1 MKVSFYEEFPTK
13 ENLDKIKLIDFE
25 ARLIVASNSLNEF
38 HSIENK
44 ANQYKNKNIKEIAYW
59 PVLGKEEGYWFSAF
73 TKNSALKR
81 VIEELNENKKPLTI
95 MWDAELPFYKSS
107 ILKQLF
113 NYFKNRKL
121 ILDFFKNAE
130 KYNIKIMTSE
140 YPLESKFFRNLLFG
154 LFLIS
159 FDPKKYKNKKIAM
172 LYTSFLKN
180 HPNIE
185 NFLEN
190 QIKTGKKYFGNDF
203 AVALGTIAAGVNGN
217 EPILSPEELER
228 DLRIIKNNGVS
239 EVVIFRLG
247 GLNRSYLKAIKK
259 YL

>member
-1 MKVSFYEEFPTK
+1 MRIGFYEEFPTK
-13 ENLDKIKLIDFE
+13 ENLDRIKLIGFE
-25 ARLIVASNSLNEF
+25 ARLIVASNSLSEF
-38 HSIENK
+38 HSIESK
-44 ANQYKNKNIKEIAYW
+44 VNQYKNKNIKEVAYW

-73 TKNSALKR
+73 AKNSALKR
-81 VIEELNENKKPLTI
+81 VIEELKGNKKPLTL

-140 YPLESKFFRNLLFG
+140 YPLESKFFIKLLFG

-159 FDPKKYKNKKIAM
+159 FDTRKYKNKKIAM

-180 HPNIE
+180 HPDIE
-185 NFLEN
+185 NFLES

-203 AVALGTIAAGVNGN
+203 IVALGTTAAGVNGN

-247 GLNRSYLKAIKK
+247 GLNRNYLKAIKK